1 MLIFNSIQKKILYTI
16 SAFAIITI
24 LFKSIIFANSTYDG
38 VRQNIQQKI
47 NIQLENDALK
57 ITSFFAQYARVA
69 DTFINSPEVID
80 WIVNHQKRG
89 SISGTDAEYQG
100 LNRVLHKIS
109 DRDDN
114 ILSAFYAS
122 EITQE
127 YLAEDRV
134 TGIPDEGIEFDKEK
148 GYFVSKRPW
157 YNHVVEFKDM
167 LATPPAVDII
177 TGGISVS
184 LEQVMYH
191 QGKLIGAGGID
202 MSINNITKLTSSIS
216 FNNQGFSALFDDNWE
231 NVTFPENI
239 TELGINKPLSEI
251 DDKSGF
257 SGFEALKTTQSGT
270 LNRVTINN
278 HNFYAIYVPISTDMP
293 KMTWRLLIFVP
304 ESVID
309 APASD
314 AVISEMISNI
324 LALTVTLIVLAFI
337 THIISKPLR
346 LLTHAFASVAEGDS
360 DLTLALNVAS
370 KDETGQLAGSF
381 NTFLQ
386 KLRRVITGV
395 NKDKEQVQQAS
406 SQIEIIAEQ
415 LIAKTSD
422 NKVNLD
428 SVTVAATQLSSS
440 AGKIEQNATR
450 TSSAAIEMRD
460 KTESTI
466 AIAQS
471 ASAHMDT
478 LGSKISAVNDI
489 IKELESTSSSI
500 GQVIEVINSIA
511 DQTNLLALN
520 AAIEAARAGEHGR
533 GFSVVADE
541 VRGLAS
547 RTQEST
553 KEISTVIVGLQDKIL
568 QAGTGIAE
576 GMEQTIRVNDEITS
590 SGDSMEEI
598 GHLLDAIQDDM
609 SHVAKACIQQTK
621 AINEIS
627 ETMNGVTLSAHD
639 GEKMMNDLGE
649 HANELH
655 DSVAG
660 LDHQLKQFTY

>member
-1 MLIFNSIQKKILYTI
+1 MFSFNSIQKKILYSI

-24 LFKSIIFANSTYDG
+24 LFKTIFFANSTYNE
-38 VRQNIQQKI
+38 VRENIHQQI

-57 ITSFFAQYARVA
+57 ITSFFTQYARVA

-80 WIVNHQKRG
+80 WIVNHQERG
-89 SISGTDAEYQG
+89 AFSGTDDGYQG
-100 LNRVLHKIS
+100 LNRVLHAVS

-127 YLAEDRV
+127 YLAEDRI
-134 TGIPDEGIEFDKEK
+134 TGIPDEGIELDKEK

-184 LEQVMYH
+184 LEQVMYY

-202 MSINNITKLTSSIS
+202 MSINNITKLTSSIT
-216 FNNQGFSALFDDNWE
+216 FEDQGFAALFDDNWE
-231 NVTFPENI
+231 NVTFPKNV
-239 TELGINKPLSEI
+239 TDLGINKPLSELNSR
-251 DDKSGF
+251 SGF
-257 SGFEALKTTQSGT
+257 SGFASLKNTKAQV
-270 LNRVTINN
+270 LNSVTVNDK
-278 HNFYAIYVPISTDMP
+278 NFYAIYVPISTDMP
-293 KMTWRLLIFVP
+293 KMTWRLVIFVP
-304 ESVID
+304 ADIID
-309 APASD
+309 QPASD
-314 AVISEMISNI
+314 AVMSEIISSI
-324 LALTVTLIVLAFI
+324 LALIVTLIVLAFI
-337 THIISKPLR
+337 THVISKPLR
-346 LLTHAFASVAEGDS
+346 LLTSAFASVAEGDS
-360 DLTLALNVAS
+360 DLTLTLDVTS

-395 NKDKEQVQQAS
+395 NQDKEQVQQAS

-415 LIAKTSD
+415 LISKTGND
-422 NKVNLD
+422 KINLD
-428 SVTVAATQLSSS
+428 SVTVAATELSSS
-440 AGKIEQNATR
+440 ASEIEQNATR

-460 KTESTI
+460 KTEATI
-466 AIAQS
+466 TIAQS

-478 LGSKISAVNDI
+478 LGGKIAEVNNI
-489 IKELESTSSSI
+489 IKELESASSSI

-547 RTQEST
+547 RTQDST
-553 KEISTVIVGLQDKIL
+553 KEISTVIVDLQQKIL
-568 QAGTGIAE
+568 QAGTGMTE
-576 GMEQTIRVNDEITS
+576 GMEQTIRVNDEISS
-590 SGDSMEEI
+590 SGSSMQEI
-598 GHLLDAIQDDM
+598 GNLLDNIQDDM
-609 SHVAKACIQQTK
+609 SHVATACMQQTN

-627 ETMNGVTLSAHD
+627 ETMDGITVSAND
-639 GEKMMNDLGE
+639 GETMMKELGE

-655 DSVAG
+655 NSVSS

>member
-1 MLIFNSIQKKILYTI
+1 MLSFNSIQKKILYTI

-24 LFKSIIFANSTYDG
+24 LLKSVIFANSTYDE
-38 VRQNIQQKI
+38 VRQSIQQKI

-57 ITSFFAQYARVA
+57 ITGFFTQYARVA

-80 WIVNHQKRG
+80 WIINHQDRG
-89 SISGTDAEYQG
+89 SISGSDQGYHG
-100 LNRVLHKIS
+100 LNRVLHAVS

-134 TGIPDEGIEFDKEK
+134 TGIPDEGIEFDNEK
-148 GYFVSKRPW
+148 GYFVRKRPW
-157 YNHVVEFKDM
+157 YKHVVAFKDM

-216 FNNQGFSALFDDNWE
+216 FNNQGFAALFDDNWE

-239 TELGINKPLSEI
+239 TKLGINKPLSAI
-251 DDKSGF
+251 DEKSGF
-257 SGFEALKTTQSGT
+257 SGFSELENAQAQT
-270 LNRVTINN
+270 LNNVTINQK
-278 HNFYAIYVPISTDMP
+278 NFYAIYVPISTDMP

-309 APASD
+309 QPASD
-314 AVISEMISNI
+314 AVTSEIFSNI
-324 LALTVTLIVLAFI
+324 IALVITLILLTFI
-337 THIISKPLR
+337 TQIISKPLR
-346 LLTHAFASVAEGDS
+346 SLTHAFASVAEGDS
-360 DLTLALNVAS
+360 DLTLALNVTS

-422 NKVNLD
+422 DKVNLD
-428 SVTVAATQLSSS
+428 SVTMAATELSSS
-440 AGKIEQNATR
+440 AAEIEQNATR
-450 TSSAAIEMRD
+450 TSAAAIEMRN
-460 KTESTI
+460 KTESTMS
-466 AIAQS
+466 IAQS
-471 ASAHMDT
+471 ASTNMDA
-478 LGSKISAVNDI
+478 LGSKIAAVNDI

-553 KEISTVIVGLQDKIL
+553 KEISTVIIGLQEKIL
-568 QAGTGIAE
+568 QAGTGITE
-576 GMEQTIRVNDEITS
+576 GMDQTIRVNDEITS
-590 SGDSMEEI
+590 SGNSMQEI
-598 GHLLDAIQDDM
+598 GNLLDTIQDDM
-609 SHVAKACIQQTK
+609 SHVASSCIQQTK
-621 AINEIS
+621 AINDIS
-627 ETMNGVTLSAHD
+627 GIMDGVTVSAHD
-639 GEKMMNDLGE
+639 GEKMMNELGE
-649 HANELH
+649 HANKLH
-655 DSVAG
+655 DSVSG

>member
-1 MLIFNSIQKKILYTI
+1 MFSFNSIQKKILYTI
-16 SAFAIITI
+16 SAVAIITI
-24 LFKSIIFANSTYDG
+24 LLKSVIFASSTYDD
-38 VRQNIQQKI
+38 VRNDIHQKI
-47 NIQLENDALK
+47 IIQLENDALK
-57 ITSFFAQYARVA
+57 ITSFFTQYARVA
-69 DTFINSPEVID
+69 DSFINSPEVID
-80 WIVNHQKRG
+80 WIVNHQDRG
-89 SISGTDAEYQG
+89 AISGTDPEYRG
-100 LNRVLHKIS
+100 LNRVLHAVS

-114 ILSAFYAS
+114 VLSAFYAS

-134 TGIPDEGIEFDKEK
+134 TGIPEEGIEFDREK

-157 YNHVVEFKDM
+157 YKHVIEFKDM

-202 MSINNITKLTSSIS
+202 MSINNITKLTSSIT
-216 FNNQGFSALFDDNWE
+216 FDNQGFAALFDDNWE
-231 NVTFPENI
+231 NVTFPESVI
-239 TELGINKPLSEI
+239 ALEINKPLSEI
-251 DDKSGF
+251 DKHSNF
-257 SGFEALKTTQSGT
+257 AGFEAIQSKQART
-270 LNRVTINN
+270 LNRVTIDNK
-278 HNFYAIYVPISTDMP
+278 NFYAIYIPITADMP
-293 KMTWRLLIFVP
+293 RMTWRLLIFVP
-304 ESVID
+304 ENVID
-309 APASD
+309 QPASD
-314 AVISEMISNI
+314 AVTSEIASNM
-324 LALTVTLIVLAFI
+324 LALFVTLIVLAFI

-360 DLTLALNVAS
+360 DLTLALNVES

-422 NKVNLD
+422 DKANLD
-428 SVTVAATQLSSS
+428 TVTVAAIALSSS
-440 AGKIEQNATR
+440 AGDIEKNATR

-471 ASAHMDT
+471 ASANMDV
-478 LGSKISAVNDI
+478 LGNKIAEVNDI
-489 IKELESTSSSI
+489 IKELESTSTSI

-553 KEISTVIVGLQDKIL
+553 KEISSVIVGLQDKIL

-576 GMEQTIRVNDEITS
+576 GMEQTSRVNDEITS
-590 SGDSMEEI
+590 SGDSMQEI
-598 GHLLDAIQDDM
+598 GDLLDTIQNDM
-609 SHVAKACIQQTK
+609 SHVATACIQQTK

-627 ETMNGVTLSAHD
+627 ETMNGVTISAHD
-639 GEKMMNDLGE
+639 GEKMMNELGE
-649 HANELH
+649 QANELH
-655 DSVAG
+655 DSVSG